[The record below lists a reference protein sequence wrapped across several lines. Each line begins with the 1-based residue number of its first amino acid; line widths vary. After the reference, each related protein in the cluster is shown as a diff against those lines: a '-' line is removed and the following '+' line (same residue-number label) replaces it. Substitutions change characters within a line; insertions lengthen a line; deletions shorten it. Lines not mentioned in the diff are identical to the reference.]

1 LAKKSGTKKRL
12 VVTVKSDNR
21 RTPKAPISPRRI
33 LMFVKKSLIFL
44 LLGVILLAACAPQ
57 ALPQTGPTATDP
69 AATAPVPVQP
79 VTLRMALADQVGRPS
94 EPYVLEF
101 IQQVKTR
108 SNGSITIE
116 SVWDAGAETT
126 PPFEQGVVKMVTEGQ
141 YDLGLAG
148 SRAWDTMGVISF
160 QALQAPFLIT
170 NDELAIA
177 VATSD
182 IGKQMLDAL
191 SASGVIGLAL
201 WPEDLRHPFS
211 LVPGKSILSP
221 QDFEGANV
229 RVIGSNVTYL
239 LIETL
244 GGKPAVEA
252 DDFQAAESGLRQ
264 GASLPGTPTG
274 TGNVIFFPKYQVL
287 VANGAAFEALSQ
299 SQQGIIR
306 DAAAATQEK
315 AIAEHPSDVENGAA
329 WCKDGGTIVLAS
341 EAQIAAFE
349 KATQPVFDSI
359 EKDLVNKE
367 HIAAIRDLKAKTP
380 PSPGATACGPADTA
394 EVWSPGLPPNGVW
407 RVELSVDDLVQMG
420 LTASMAE
427 KEWAGVYTWTY
438 QGGKG
443 EFYFKSSYDGYEI
456 NCQADLAVVDD
467 FVRATYT
474 SGSDCDNE
482 IDDFQWR
489 LEADGLHLH
498 MIAIQNAPF
507 LQNKAYYE
515 AKPWQAFKP

>member
-1 LAKKSGTKKRL
+1 MFNHRFLNL
-12 VVTVKSDNR
+12 W
-21 RTPKAPISPRRI
+21 II
-33 LMFVKKSLIFL
+33 LGLFLSLS
-44 LLGVILLAACAPQ
+44 LAACTSQAEALSSAITAPTMTTE
-57 ALPQTGPTATDP
+57 APSPTTADRTATLVQK
-69 AATAPVPVQP
+69 VPI
-79 VTLRMALADQVGRPS
+79 TLRLAVADNVGRPS

-101 IQQVKTR
+101 VEQVKTR
-108 SNGSITIE
+108 SDGSIAIE
-116 SVWDAGAETT
+116 TVWDAGAETT
-126 PPFEQGVVKMVTEGQ
+126 PPFEQGVVKALTEGQ
-141 YDLGLAG
+141 YDLALSG
-148 SRAWDTMGVISF
+148 SRAWDSLGVTSLE
-160 QALQAPFLIT
+160 ALQAPFLIT
-170 NDELAIA
+170 NDDLAIA

-182 IGKQMLDAL
+182 NGKQMLDAL
-191 SASGVIGLAL
+191 SSAGVTGLAL

-229 RVIGSNVTYL
+229 RAIGSNVTYL

-349 KATQPVFDSI
+349 KAAQPVFDSI

-438 QGGKG
+438 QDGKV
-443 EFYFKSSYDGYEI
+443 EFHFKGGYETS
-456 NCQADLAVVDD
+456 CKADMAVVDN

-474 SGSDCDNE
+474 SGSDCQGE
-482 IDDFQWR
+482 VDDFQWR

-498 MIAIQNAPF
+498 LVAIKNAPF
-507 LQNKAYYE
+507 LQNKAFFE
-515 AKPWQAFKP
+515 AKPYQNIADQ